1 MADELWQLPQKM
13 RFSAITTL
21 PAAQDFTSVPV
32 TGGAYI
38 RGINNLYE
46 YDCGSVSGWMYKVN
60 GDFPNVGC
68 SDYKLSE
75 GDSIEFLYSCD
86 LGADIGNIYLGD

>member
-1 MADELWQLPQKM
+1 
-13 RFSAITTL
+13 
-21 PAAQDFTSVPV
+21 
-32 TGGAYI
+32 
-38 RGINNLYE
+38 
-46 YDCGSVSGWMYKVN
+46 MYKVN